1 MAADEVI
8 VALFAHSKFCHDNN
22 NTTTQRSSTQLK
34 KCALSLHQVNINN
47 KFILSVHFDHFRMF
61 WACGGGCRRE
71 WRFFSLLAALWLGN
85 SFLLMPCMLP
95 KEIRMYWCDYIGIN
109 S

>member
-1 MAADEVI
+1 

-22 NTTTQRSSTQLK
+22 DTTTPRSSTQLK

-47 KFILSVHFDHFRMF
+47 KFILSVHFDHLRMF

-71 WRFFSLLAALWLGN
+71 WRFFFFVGGTLAREFIAFDAMHASKGN
-85 SFLLMPCMLP
+85 ADVLV
-95 KEIRMYWCDYIGIN
+95 
-109 S
+109 

>member
-22 NTTTQRSSTQLK
+22 DTTTPRSLTQLK

-47 KFILSVHFDHFRMF
+47 KFILSVHFDHLRMF

-71 WRFFSLLAALWLGN
+71 WRFFLCWRHFGT
-85 SFLLMPCMLP
+85 
-95 KEIRMYWCDYIGIN
+95 GIHFF
-109 S
+109 